1 MARDTALVFES
12 LAEALRAKELID
24 AAGQPKYWLTFIDR
38 VEHHDD
44 GATSLQGADRW
55 AKDPVKP
62 PFLIIP
68 AGAAFY

>member
-38 VEHHDD
+38 VEHHDH
-44 GATSLQGADRW
+44 GVSSLQGAGQVGGQPRSK
-55 AKDPVKP
+55 A
-62 PFLIIP
+62 
-68 AGAAFY
+68 